1 MHLNKMGF
9 RWVLWVLIVLP
20 NMWLFACDDKAHNT
34 SLDNELLATIA
45 NPHDAQVWLE
55 QQAQRAQ
62 YDDTTRNNPEK
73 LTDRRLLRITDL
85 TSNKVFISMNS
96 EAINV
101 FTSQSTE
108 DVENDQGKVKLS
120 DGERLTLNGRD
131 MSAAQIEQ
139 PVRTT
144 LELAQADLSQIRFS
158 GVMQKEHEWFG
169 LIQVG
174 ERVYRVKPNES
185 IGVGKWRIVSV
196 DDLGMRLMVNGK
208 VVAYDK

>member
-1 MHLNKMGF
+1 MN
-9 RWVLWVLIVLP
+9 
-20 NMWLFACDDKAHNT
+20 
-34 SLDNELLATIA
+34 S
-45 NPHDAQVWLE
+45 
-55 QQAQRAQ
+55 
-62 YDDTTRNNPEK
+62 
-73 LTDRRLLRITDL
+73 RRLMCLQ
-85 TSNKVFISMNS
+85 V
-96 EAINV
+96 
-101 FTSQSTE
+101 QSTE

-174 ERVYRVKPNES
+174 ERVYQ
-185 IGVGKWRIVSV
+185 
-196 DDLGMRLMVNGK
+196 
-208 VVAYDK
+208 